1 MSPPSSHCYDETTTS
16 SVTSMVVT
24 TTTPPTTA
32 AHPSPASLSG
42 DCGLETA
49 AADEASKNRSDF
61 DSVLAAYQ
69 DRRTRHLRD
78 LNDFALLLSR
88 DSNDTVT
95 TAAEAAVPRSRRRS
109 RHSRGSS
116 QLQGLADKDATTVIG
131 DTFTHHH
138 WNPSMANAIHSNDT
152 NLRMMIRGGTGGYV
166 SRNKNTTTESSISSL
181 PDDSDDDNDETL
193 SDGVGPL
200 QPPPR
205 REYHPDDV
213 YFQSCADLGTLVDFA
228 TELVR
233 A

>member
-1 MSPPSSHCYDETTTS
+1 
-16 SVTSMVVT
+16 MVVT

-32 AHPSPASLSG
+32 DHSSPESLSG
-42 DCGLETA
+42 DCGLETTA
-49 AADEASKNRSDF
+49 AADDEASKNFSLSDF

-78 LNDFALLLSR
+78 LNFALLLSR

-166 SRNKNTTTESSISSL
+166 SRNKNTTTESSSL
-181 PDDSDDDNDETL
+181 PDDSDDDADNDETL

-205 REYHPDDV
+205 REYHPDDI

-228 TELVR
+228 ELVR